1 MADIEH
7 EISAKSTHA
16 TGVPLPMLNR
26 RLWNPVHP
34 LNTYRVYPHASAA
47 HLSLSL
53 HFQYV

>member
-34 LNTYRVYPHASAA
+34 LNTYRVYPHAPAA